1 MTSPRKAIMVV
12 DDELDVVSS
21 AKLALKAHGYHA
33 DGFTEPEKALEE
45 FRKNYEK
52 YSLILCDI
60 RMPGMGGFEFARNVR
75 MINAD
80 IPFVF
85 MTAFE
90 INKSEF
96 SKIFPSTQV
105 AELVTKPI
113 SNVQLAS
120 IAKKYAGRILQH

>member
-12 DDELDVVSS
+12 DDESDVVSS

-33 DGFTEPEKALEE
+33 DGFTEPEKAIEE

-75 MINAD
+75 I
-80 IPFVF
+80 IF

-90 INKSEF
+90 INKPEF
-96 SKIFPSTQV
+96 SQIFPSTQV

-113 SNVQLAS
+113 SNAQLAS